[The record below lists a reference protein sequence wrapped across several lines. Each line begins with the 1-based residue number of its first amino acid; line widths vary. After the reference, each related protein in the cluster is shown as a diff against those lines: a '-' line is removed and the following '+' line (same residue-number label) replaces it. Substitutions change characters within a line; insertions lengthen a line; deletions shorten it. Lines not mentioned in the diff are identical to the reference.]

1 MSILDATTAP
11 TLKGNIEN
19 ESIPRDQAEQMLQDL
34 INEMNDQNF
43 DSIKYASY
51 RTGAKLSFI
60 MTKTNLNLVDIYNM
74 IEAFRENNLHVLD
87 HESDIHESRLEA
99 VLSSIF
105 YALNKR
111 IPSTT
116 DIDVERCI
124 ALVKHWL
131 LYAYDSDANDRIRV
145 LSVKASLSMLCS
157 GRQVDKLRYVF
168 SQVSEQNGKL
178 NFTKFEAYLKE
189 ILKLPEAV
197 GESPT
202 FGFNEDVVNSFFR
215 PTGPLRQ
222 DSTTLEHFLDCILA
236 SDPPPSLLWLTAF
249 HKIIYASRTKHEV
262 ACKVC
267 KKTSFKGLRYKCLRC
282 VGYTLCQD
290 CFWRGRVAGSHA
302 VDHDSREYSTWSEG
316 EKGTRLSAGKVT
328 DPLPPKVPDYPEEPN
343 PDQTMDMTNI
353 VPSIQDY
360 STMNGVSHSTP
371 SSSGKLS
378 DPDSADSRVD
388 DEHKLIA
395 RYAARLAESTD
406 GPPNAKKTPAE
417 LKEDLEQNKAKRK
430 IIIDL
435 QATNRELLEEIRNL
449 REVREAAAD
458 QPNGATTDPAQ
469 MEELKGLRQ
478 KKDELELRMSALQ
491 ETRKELMSQLEG
503 LMSILKAGSPRT
515 RSTPSS
521 PSTLPRNQDYKIRS
535 LPKQRSGQSMHGD
548 SKGNPSHQGR
558 NLRSDLLHAA
568 DNVTN
573 AMSSL
578 VNELTSDDDDDDDDD
593 DLNNNIRSNGMPP
606 MISADHTSRPIPAEG

>member
-1 MSILDATTAP
+1 MSILDATAAP

-19 ESIPRDQAEQMLQDL
+19 ESIPREQAEQMLQDL
-34 INEMNDQNF
+34 INDMNDQNF

-60 MTKTNLNLVDIYNM
+60 MSKTNLNLVDIYNM
-74 IEAFRENNLHVLD
+74 IEAFRENGLHILD
-87 HESDIHESRLEA
+87 HDSEIHESRLEA

-145 LSVKASLSMLCS
+145 LFVKASLSMLCS

-178 NFTKFEAYLKE
+178 NFTKFEGYLKE

-222 DSTTLEHFLDCILA
+222 DATTLEHFLDCILA

-249 HKIIYASRTKHEV
+249 HKIVHASRAKHDV

-267 KKTSFKGLRYKCLRC
+267 KKSPFKGLRYKCLRC

-302 VDHDSREYSTWSEG
+302 ADHDTREYSTWNEG
-316 EKGTRLSAGKVT
+316 EKGTRLSAGKIS

-343 PDQTMDMTNI
+343 PDQTMDMTHI
-353 VPSIQDY
+353 VPPVQNDY
-360 STMNGVSHSTP
+360 SAMNGVSHSTP

-378 DPDSADSRVD
+378 DPDSSDSRMD

-406 GPPNAKKTPAE
+406 GGPNTKKTSAE
-417 LKEDLEQNKAKRK
+417 LREDLEQNKAKRK
-430 IIIDL
+430 IINDL
-435 QATNRELLEEIRNL
+435 QSKNREILEEIRNL

-458 QPNGATTDPAQ
+458 QPNGTTTDPAQ

-503 LMSILKAGSPRT
+503 LMSILKAEH
-515 RSTPSS
+515 
-521 PSTLPRNQDYKIRS
+521 L
-535 LPKQRSGQSMHGD
+535 
-548 SKGNPSHQGR
+548 
-558 NLRSDLLHAA
+558 
-568 DNVTN
+568 
-573 AMSSL
+573 
-578 VNELTSDDDDDDDDD
+578 
-593 DLNNNIRSNGMPP
+593 
-606 MISADHTSRPIPAEG
+606 